1 MTKKSDEEFVFGGK
15 GLDVEFC
22 VFCQA
27 VRVRVHLMN
36 HDHAY
41 LIIIIIQIQ
50 SPCLMYIAGLIA
62 FSIESE
68 YVIAILAPN
77 HMSIF
82 FHFNRPAVIILGA
95 GLTKPV

>member
-1 MTKKSDEEFVFGGK
+1 
-15 GLDVEFC
+15 
-22 VFCQA
+22 
-27 VRVRVHLMN
+27 
-36 HDHAY
+36 
-41 LIIIIIQIQ
+41 
-50 SPCLMYIAGLIA
+50 MYIAGLIA